1 MTIRKQLAILAAVVA
16 SAPVLLAGELDAEYG
31 GWKFTMGNKLM
42 TVEQNGT
49 QLLKGVYMTAWDEND
64 NDLESN
70 KYDNVTKK
78 EEDITD
84 AFGSGKRFTWTFTK
98 SGSPTLE
105 QIVSVYPSLPYATF
119 EGCLLYTSD
128 AADE

>member
-1 MTIRKQLAILAAVVA
+1 MSIRKQLAIIAAVVA

-64 NDLESN
+64 NNLES
-70 KYDNVTKK
+70 T
-78 EEDITD
+78 T
-84 AFGSGKRFTWTFTK
+84 
-98 SGSPTLE
+98 
-105 QIVSVYPSLPYATF
+105 
-119 EGCLLYTSD
+119 
-128 AADE
+128 